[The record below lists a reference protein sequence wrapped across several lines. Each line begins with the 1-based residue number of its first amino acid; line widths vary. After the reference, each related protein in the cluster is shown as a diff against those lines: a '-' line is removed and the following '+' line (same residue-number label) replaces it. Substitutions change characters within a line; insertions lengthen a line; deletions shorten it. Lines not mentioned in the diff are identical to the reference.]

1 MSAAHLPPGFRRI
14 FRRELRQIA
23 KRPALFFML
32 GPFPLLLFLILA
44 AIFHAGLPTALPVA
58 VIDEDGTAMSRQ
70 IVRMIDATPEV
81 EVAGRLVNLT
91 EGREAVLDGRIYAA
105 VLIPSGLER
114 DLLLG
119 RRPEVVVFYNNQLM
133 TPGGIAARAINGAL
147 NTFSAGLAVEMRIA
161 RGATREAAIEAAAP
175 VPLRQSPLFNPTLD
189 YVQFLLAAIMPTVLQ
204 IFICAGAVLSFSRD
218 RHTKAGIARVL
229 RLGKTPLR
237 ATAGKLLPYTF
248 TYGLTLIAAD
258 AIIFGF
264 FGAPFHGSMLLH
276 VVSGFAFIL
285 ASQLLGV
292 LLALSLADTVAAL
305 GLCGLLTGP
314 AFGFA
319 GVSFPR
325 IVMNGFSVAWGAIL
339 PLTPYLQLRTD
350 QALRGTPVEISLPTL
365 GWLLALL
372 AVYGLLT
379 LLQFRRTA
387 RPAVRVKAEPPVGET
402 P

>member
-1 MSAAHLPPGFRRI
+1 
-14 FRRELRQIA
+14 
-23 KRPALFFML
+23 
-32 GPFPLLLFLILA
+32 
-44 AIFHAGLPTALPVA
+44 
-58 VIDEDGTAMSRQ
+58 
-70 IVRMIDATPEV
+70 
-81 EVAGRLVNLT
+81 
-91 EGREAVLDGRIYAA
+91 
-105 VLIPSGLER
+105 
-114 DLLLG
+114 
-119 RRPEVVVFYNNQLM
+119 M

-264 FGAPFHGSMLLH
+264 FGAFSWQHAAACRLGLRLHPCQPAARRPSGPVAGRHGRGARPMRSFDR
-276 VVSGFAFIL
+276 SGFRLRRRQF
-285 ASQLLGV
+285 S
-292 LLALSLADTVAAL
+292 
-305 GLCGLLTGP
+305 
-314 AFGFA
+314 
-319 GVSFPR
+319 R
-325 IVMNGFSVAWGAIL
+325 IVMNGFSVAWGRSCRSRPICNC
-339 PLTPYLQLRTD
+339 
-350 QALRGTPVEISLPTL
+350 GPTRL
-365 GWLLALL
+365 SGDAGGDIAAHPRLA
-372 AVYGLLT
+372 AGAAGGLWPLT